1 MLKVWNQGRHMI
13 TALEIDRIVDE
24 LNSAEF
30 KQSGKP
36 DLEGESEGFNMDSM
50 DKVSILMSL
59 VKVVRLFNQFC
70 GSSNFSMGFDAVS
83 YNNECLVNIEKISK
97 EIGIGFFI

>member
-1 MLKVWNQGRHMI
+1 MI

-24 LNSAEF
+24 LNSAKF
-30 KQSGKP
+30 KHLGNSDFEDK
-36 DLEGESEGFNMDSM
+36 SEGFTMDSM

-83 YNNECLVNIEKISK
+83 YNNECLMNIEKISK

>member
-1 MLKVWNQGRHMI
+1 MI

-24 LNSAEF
+24 LNSTEF
-30 KQSGKP
+30 KHLGNSAS
-36 DLEGESEGFNMDSM
+36 ENESEGFTMDSM

-83 YNNECLVNIEKISK
+83 YNNECLINIEKISK